1 MDIEDVSTRFR
12 ILGDPARLRLLRA
25 LSLDRFN
32 VSELTG
38 ILGLAQSGVSRHL
51 GLLKDAGLVV
61 EERDGIYAYYRLA
74 RPAGG
79 DDPLWRLL
87 DAEFARA
94 AATTAARA
102 DDARIQEVRRLR
114 RENFDAHAG
123 PDTRDG
129 RQLVPGRSWAAWSRA
144 LGHLLPALDVAD
156 VGCGEGYL
164 TLEAARWA
172 RKVIG
177 IDRSAAVLARARQ
190 LADRRKVTNVS
201 WKRGDIEKL
210 PLPDQCVDVVLLSQ
224 TLHHAGE
231 PSRVLREAAR
241 VLRPGGRVL
250 ILDLRSHDEGW
261 VRDKLGD
268 RWQGFDD
275 AAIASW
281 LTGAG
286 FERVRT
292 TVGAR
297 GAGDPFVV
305 IVASAA
311 LPEAGLRLAAPRRT
325 ARTSQPT
332 QDAR

>member
-1 MDIEDVSTRFR
+1 MDEISARFR
-12 ILGDPARLRLLRA
+12 ILGDPARLRLLRT

-74 RPAGG
+74 RPTGS

-94 AATTAARA
+94 GDTAAARA
-102 DDARIQEVRRLR
+102 DDARIQEVRRVR

-172 RKVIG
+172 RRVFA
-177 IDRSAAVLARARQ
+177 IDRSATVLSRAKQ
-190 LADRRKVTNVS
+190 LAERRKVANVT
-201 WKRGDIEKL
+201 WKRGEIEKL
-210 PLPDQCVDVVLLSQ
+210 PLPDRSVDVVLLSQ
-224 TLHHAGE
+224 TLHHAADPG
-231 PSRVLREAAR
+231 RVLREAAR

-250 ILDLRSHDEGW
+250 ILDLRAHEEGW

-268 RWQGFDD
+268 RWQGFDE
-275 AAIASW
+275 AAISRW
-281 LTGAG
+281 LDGAG
-286 FERVRT
+286 FDQVRVA
-292 TVGAR
+292 VGAR

-305 IVASAA
+305 LIASGALPDAPIRALPARRTTRSSASAQ
-311 LPEAGLRLAAPRRT
+311 ESR
-325 ARTSQPT
+325 
-332 QDAR
+332 